1 MLVTEDT
8 GIPADDVFYFGNAI
22 GETGN
27 TYGTAT
33 PNTFVNATDAVGVRY
48 HPHNFLNPA
57 PASDP
62 YDFNR
67 DGRVDAS
74 DAVVVRYSP
83 TNFLSALQLITHRIQ
98 PTVAR
103 RFADCLGR
111 PGAGAATVLTEAELA
126 PVLQAAISRIKSA
139 VSLES
144 AAALSDVAV
153 QIVDLPGDL
162 LGRASGGRLVQIDRD
177 AAGYGWFVDATPRNE
192 VEFTVRPGTRDL
204 TARPSSPA
212 QDRADLLT
220 AVLHELGH
228 VLGHAHDGTGVM
240 AETLPLGT
248 RRLWDDDLAW
258 LEDEMR
264 GDLPGQDEFANA
276 ADAVFAAAA
285 A

>member
-1 MLVTEDT
+1 M
-8 GIPADDVFYFGNAI
+8 
-22 GETGN
+22 
-27 TYGTAT
+27 
-33 PNTFVNATDAVGVRY
+33 
-48 HPHNFLNPA
+48 
-57 PASDP
+57 
-62 YDFNR
+62 
-67 DGRVDAS
+67 
-74 DAVVVRYSP
+74 
-83 TNFLSALQLITHRIQ
+83 
-98 PTVAR
+98 
-103 RFADCLGR
+103 
-111 PGAGAATVLTEAELA
+111 TEAELA
-126 PVLQAAISRIKSA
+126 PVLQAAISRIESA

-153 QIVDLPGDL
+153 EIVDLPGDL
-162 LGRASGGRLVQIDRD
+162 LGRESGGRLVQIDRD

-212 QDRADLLT
+212 RDRADLLT
-220 AVLHELGH
+220 AVLHEFGH